1 MGEAGFEGVACVVAD
16 CGGCG
21 GCEGSDLAP
30 DGVVGEFVF
39 GTVES

>member
-16 CGGCG
+16 GGG
-21 GCEGSDLAP
+21 GGGGEGGDLAP

-39 GTVES
+39 GAVES